1 MLIYDNSHKYECGGE
16 KAISR
21 STTVKRTRRELRPE
35 NIQYL
40 KLLGYKLKKP

>member
-1 MLIYDNSHKYECGGE
+1 MLIYDNLHKYERADD

-21 STTVKRTRRELRPE
+21 PAAVKRTRRALRPE

>member
-1 MLIYDNSHKYECGGE
+1 MLIYDNSHKYERAGD
-16 KAISR
+16 KLISR
-21 STTVKRTRRELRPE
+21 PTAVKRTRRTLSPE